1 MRQQRKN
8 IERLNGAGEQIAA
21 RIDSIYAMHFH
32 VDIQL
37 RRLRCIEME
46 YINFKYL
53 KIQFPYK
60 LMLLG
65 RTNRRCVTVFLS

>member
-1 MRQQRKN
+1 MRQQREN

-46 YINFKYL
+46 YINFKVL
-53 KIQFPYK
+53 ENSISIQIDAFRPNK
-60 LMLLG
+60 
-65 RTNRRCVTVFLS
+65 